1 MKKIGMALLAGLV
14 ALAIFIS
21 PMVFSA
27 PDTVYASSD
36 NGSQQM
42 KASVNNLSATSFMNK
57 GNKGDKGH
65 KPSPEQLLGILSR
78 WSGFSVSDIVSVIK
92 KYNLKVPQVINA
104 VVLAKGVDI
113 SLNEAAK
120 IVAEGKLKEYV
131 EQNNLQEKFMGA
143 LRGLAQYMKGFRD
156 GFRCG
161 ANHGHKKIPGI
172 KGRVW
177 KDFVNVLA
185 GWSGIPTETIV
196 SVQRDFRLNP
206 ARTINAVVFAKVGN
220 IDLQTSA
227 SIVAAGNL
235 QSYLEEQG
243 LTEAFQTARQEVM
256 QLLKQEAQNIKE
268 KLEEKIADALARWSG
283 FDKDKI
289 LGLIEEKNIGYATTV
304 VILGKVAG
312 ISLDEAKQ
320 IVDDGKLISY
330 LKEHNLFEKFKKA
343 KIEIMKLLARIRK
356 P

>member
-36 NGSQQM
+36 NSQTVS
-42 KASVNNLSATSFMNK
+42 SVSQAPVQVPMRR
-57 GNKGDKGH
+57 GGGDKGR

-78 WSGFSVSDIVSVIK
+78 WSGFSVSDIVAVQREYKMRFSQ
-92 KYNLKVPQVINA
+92 LINA
-104 VVLAKGVDI
+104 VVLAKAGDI
-113 SLNEAAK
+113 SLEEAAK

-143 LRGLAQYMKGFRD
+143 LKSLKQFMRD
-156 GFRCG
+156 LYKQGKQ
-161 ANHGHKKIPGI
+161 KKIPGI

-206 ARTINAVVFAKVGN
+206 ARTINAVVLAKVGN

-227 SIVAAGNL
+227 SIVVSGNL
-235 QSYLEEQG
+235 RKYLEENE
-243 LTEAFQTARQEVM
+243 LTETFQTARQEVM
-256 QLLKQEAQNIKE
+256 QFLKQEAKNIKE
-268 KLEEKIADALARWSG
+268 NLEEKIADVLARWSG
-283 FDKDKI
+283 FDKDEI

-304 VILGKVAG
+304 VILGKVAD
-312 ISLDEAKQ
+312 ISLDEAKR
-320 IVDDGKLISY
+320 IVDNGKLMSY
-330 LKEHNLFEKFKKA
+330 LKEHNLFEKFRKA